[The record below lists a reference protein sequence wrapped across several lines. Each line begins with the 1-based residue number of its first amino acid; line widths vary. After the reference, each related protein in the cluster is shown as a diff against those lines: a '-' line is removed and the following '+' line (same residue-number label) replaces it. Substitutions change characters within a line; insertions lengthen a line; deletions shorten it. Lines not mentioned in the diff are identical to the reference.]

1 MTNRCKLYF
10 NFMPTEFILNINKVG
25 ENMNLIDSIIFDL
38 DGTLWDATDITF
50 RAWEKILKDRKE
62 IKEPITLEMYQSVQ
76 GMQAAEIGAK
86 FFPYLSEKDQ
96 MDLVNICCE
105 AENPL
110 ILKEGGIL
118 YNNLESTLEKLAE
131 RYPLF
136 IVSNCHDGYIEAFLE
151 YHELSHY
158 FKDIESAGAT
168 GFSKGENIK
177 LIIER
182 NQLKHPIYV
191 GDTEGDC
198 NSARQAKVPFVFAS
212 YGFGRVKDYD
222 MKIDDITDLLKVV
235 SQDN

>member
-1 MTNRCKLYF
+1 
-10 NFMPTEFILNINKVG
+10 
-25 ENMNLIDSIIFDL
+25 MNLIDSIIFDL
-38 DGTLWDATDITF
+38 DGTLWDATEITF
-50 RAWEKILKDRKE
+50 SAWDKILKDRKE
-62 IKEPITLEMYQSVQ
+62 IKESITFDMYKSVQ

-86 FFPYLSEKDQ
+86 FFPYLTEQDQ
-96 MDLVNICCE
+96 ISLVKICCE

-136 IVSNCHDGYIEAFLE
+136 IVSNCHSGYIEAFLE
-151 YHELSHY
+151 YHGLGHY
-158 FKDIESAGAT
+158 FKDFQSAGIT
-168 GFSKGENIK
+168 GLSKGENIK

-198 NSARQAKVPFVFAS
+198 NSAREAKVPFVFAS
-212 YGFGRVKDYD
+212 YGFGSVKDYD
-222 MKIDDITDLLKVV
+222 MKIDDIKDLLKIVR
-235 SQDN
+235 